1 MERIIL
7 EVDENVGKVYRQF
20 SPESKKEFNQAV
32 SLMLKKAV
40 NDASFSDYMTYLD
53 SIGNKATAN
62 GLTAGNLDELLKAHE

>member
-7 EVDENVGKVYRQF
+7 EVDETVGKVYRQF

-40 NDASFSDYMTYLD
+40 NDTSFSDYMMLL
-53 SIGNKATAN
+53 ATR
-62 GLTAGNLDELLKAHE
+62 L

>member
-7 EVDENVGKVYRQF
+7 EVDETVGKVYRQF

-40 NDASFSDYMTYLD
+40 NDTSFSDYMVYLD
-53 SIGNKATAN
+53 AIGNKAITN
-62 GLTAGNLDELLKAHE
+62 GLTSDKLDELLKAHE